1 VAESRLQRLQKRI
14 DGERARYERRPRAF
28 RVLWV
33 LAGTIL
39 VLGGLAMI
47 VFPGPAFIVIPIGL
61 AMLSFEFAWAQR
73 LLDKGLEGGKAA
85 QEIAENATGPQK
97 ALAGVAAVCAL
108 AAIATGAVLIFG

>member
-1 VAESRLQRLQKRI
+1 LQGRI
-14 DGERARYERRPRAF
+14 ERERERYERRPRAF

-33 LAGTIL
+33 IAGAIL
-39 VLGGLAMI
+39 VMAGLAMV

-85 QEIAENATGPQK
+85 QELADNATGRQK
-97 ALAGVAAVCAL
+97 AFAGVAAVCAV
-108 AAIATGAVLIFG
+108 AAVAGTAFVVLT

>member
-1 VAESRLQRLQKRI
+1 MAESRLQRLQRRI
-14 DGERARYERRPRAF
+14 EAERERYASRGRAF

-33 LAGTIL
+33 IAGAIL
-39 VLGGLAMI
+39 VAGGLAMV

-85 QEIAENATGPQK
+85 QEMAENATPPQK
-97 ALAGVAAVCAL
+97 AFAGAAAVCAL
-108 AAIATGAVLIFG
+108 AAVAGAALIIVG